1 MKKLRIQGTE
11 DGTFDQEYDDQI
23 DEDNGAT
30 DRQHGSDFKTN
41 RSKIK
46 QRKQA
51 YRTNSKVKRSIFKE
65 TVSTKVKKQEKFH
78 LHLENE

>member
-1 MKKLRIQGTE
+1 MTAPTEKSGGNLSSELEIMKKLRIQGTE

-46 QRKQA
+46 QRK
-51 YRTNSKVKRSIFKE
+51 
-65 TVSTKVKKQEKFH
+65 
-78 LHLENE
+78 